1 MPRIHNEPQALTL
14 HKRVEA
20 LTKRVEKLD
29 REVFKAIRIDAENC
43 MPPEEEIRQQAQT
56 EVRDAVR
63 DVITGELQGGIR
75 LWMHEE
81 VRNVLIQTLV
91 NLGLIKVVAP
101 EEPAA

>member
-43 MPPEEEIRQQAQT
+43 MPPEEEIRQ
-56 EVRDAVR
+56 AVAAEAR
-63 DVITGELQGGIR
+63 MAVIHVLVELG
-75 LWMHEE
+75 
-81 VRNVLIQTLV
+81 VLKPTVPQD
-91 NLGLIKVVAP
+91 
-101 EEPAA
+101 PAA